1 MNSFEMWV
9 CRWVSLAVGAEQS
22 AAAGGNRVNGNS
34 QEELSKNAALDGTEP
49 GSATSTE
56 AEKWLL
62 TRLLDLL
69 GRPPVAIE
77 LWDGQCVMP
86 SGHLCQPDMRVRLH
100 DRRALYRLLYKP
112 TRTFGELYAAGR
124 LSVQGDLVVILERLY
139 AAMAAV
145 ERKTSAGRRLARR
158 LVAKRAQANTLE
170 GSRRNIHT
178 HYDLGNEFYELW
190 LDRHYTQ
197 YTCAYYPSRAAT
209 LEQAQAAKLE
219 LVCRKLKLQPG
230 ETVVEAGSG
239 WGGLARYLVRHHGVK
254 VRSYNISPAQV
265 AYARQRARREGLGD
279 DIEYIEDDY
288 RNVSG
293 SFDVFVSVGMLEHVG
308 VDNYDV
314 LGQTIDRCLK
324 DDGRGLIHS
333 IGQDVP
339 RPLNEWIETYIFP
352 GAYPPTLREMMEIFE
367 PVGLSVVDVENLRPH
382 YAQTLRH
389 WHERFDANAAQVADM
404 FDDEFVR
411 AWGLYLS
418 GSIAAFTEGQLQ
430 LFQVLFRRPGCS
442 SLPHTRD
449 HMCVR
454 LSELGSGLE
463 N

>member
-1 MNSFEMWV
+1 MS
-9 CRWVSLAVGAEQS
+9 
-22 AAAGGNRVNGNS
+22 GNS
-34 QEELSKNAALDGTEP
+34 QEELSKDGTLDAAES
-49 GSATSTE
+49 SATSTE

-62 TRLLDLL
+62 TRLLEVI

-77 LWDGQCVMP
+77 LWDGECVTAP
-86 SGHLCQPDMRVRLH
+86 GQVFQPDATVRLN

-112 TRTFGELYAAGR
+112 TRTFGELYTAGR
-124 LSVQGDLVVILERLY
+124 LSVQGDLVAVLERLY

-145 ERKTSAGRRLARR
+145 ERRAGTGRRLVRR
-158 LVAKRAQANTLE
+158 LVSKRAQANTLE
-170 GSRRNIHT
+170 GSRRNIHS

-190 LDRHYTQ
+190 LDRDYTQ
-197 YTCAYYPSRAAT
+197 YTCAYYPTADAT

-219 LVCRKLKLQPG
+219 LVCRKLRLQPG

-254 VRSYNISPAQV
+254 VRSYNISTEQV
-265 AYARQRARREGLGD
+265 AYARERARREGLGD
-279 DIEYIEDDY
+279 RIEYIEDDY

-293 SFDVFVSVGMLEHVG
+293 TFDVFVSVGMLEHVG
-308 VDNYDV
+308 VENYDV
-314 LGQTIDRCLK
+314 LGSTIDRCLK

-367 PVGLSVVDVENLRPH
+367 PVGLSVADVHNLRPH

-389 WHERFDANAAQVADM
+389 WCDRFDASAAKVADM
-404 FDDEFVR
+404 FDEEFVR
-411 AWGLYLS
+411 AWRLYLA

-430 LFQVLFRRPGCS
+430 LFQVLFRRPGCRI
-442 SLPHTRD
+442 LPATRD
-449 HMCVR
+449 HMRVD
-454 LSELGSGLE
+454 LADLGG
-463 N
+463 